1 MTVCEFRRGG
11 TSARDKNTYARLRA
25 RNAGGAYAHLRN
37 TTETK
42 SYAEAHDT
50 IVSKLFLQ
58 DVLGG

>member
-1 MTVCEFRRGG
+1 MSFDEGG
-11 TSARDKNTYARLRA
+11 TYYARDKNTYARLRA
-25 RNAGGAYAHLRN
+25 RNAEGAYAHLRD